1 MLLNSFI
8 DIFKLFLPL
17 IVVCVCVGIVL
28 GLGHWKLIR
37 HPGNFGKKRQF
48 SNQLIMLGLTL
59 VSIVAIA
66 LALPV
71 ADSVRN
77 QVVALIGL
85 AISGVLAF
93 SSSTIFANLMAGIML
108 RVTKPFYTGDFIQV
122 ADYFGR
128 VSERGLLDTEI
139 QSEQRELVA
148 IPNTFLITNPV
159 SVVRSSGTVVSTTLS
174 LGYDIHHSRIESLL
188 KQAAENAGLDEP
200 FVQLIELGDYAVTYK
215 INGMLAEVKSLLT
228 ARSNLRREVLDMLHG
243 GGIEI
248 VSPSFMNQRS
258 VTDNGPVIPVKTI
271 SKPKPD
277 ESVVE
282 ELIFDKAEEAEQAN
296 KEKLLLLAALEELQL
311 AKKSASDDDKVEIK
325 ERIEQAQLQLKAL
338 EQAPSESN

>member
-1 MLLNSFI
+1 
-8 DIFKLFLPL
+8 
-17 IVVCVCVGIVL
+17 
-28 GLGHWKLIR
+28 
-37 HPGNFGKKRQF
+37 
-48 SNQLIMLGLTL
+48 MLGLTL
-59 VSIVAIA
+59 VGIIAIA

-71 ADSVRN
+71 ADSARN

-85 AISGVLAF
+85 ALSGVFAL

-108 RVTKPFYTGDFIQV
+108 RVTSPFHTGDFIQV

-188 KQAAENAGLDEP
+188 KQAAENAALDEP
-200 FVQLIELGDYAVTYK
+200 FVQLIELGDYAVKYK

-243 GGIEI
+243 DGIEI
-248 VSPSFMNQRS
+248 VSPSFMNQRP
-258 VTDNGPVIPVKTI
+258 VAEGGRVIPVKVV
-271 SKPKPD
+271 SEAKPD
-277 ESVVE
+277 EPIVE
-282 ELIFDKAEEAEQAN
+282 ELVFDKAEEAEQAN
-296 KEKLLLLAALEELQL
+296 KEKSALLAVLEELQL
-311 AKKSASDDDKVEIK
+311 AKKDASDDEKTAIK
-325 ERIEQAQLQLKAL
+325 EQIEQVQLQLKAL
-338 EQAPSESN
+338 EQSPSESD

>member
-1 MLLNSFI
+1 
-8 DIFKLFLPL
+8 
-17 IVVCVCVGIVL
+17 
-28 GLGHWKLIR
+28 
-37 HPGNFGKKRQF
+37 
-48 SNQLIMLGLTL
+48 MLGLTL
-59 VSIVAIA
+59 VGIIAIA

-71 ADSVRN
+71 VDSVRN

-85 AISGVLAF
+85 ALSGVFAF

-108 RVTKPFYTGDFIQV
+108 RVTSPFHTGDFIQV

-159 SVVRSSGTVVSTTLS
+159 SVVRSSGTIVSTTLS

-228 ARSNLRREVLDMLHG
+228 ARSNLRREVLDILHG
-243 GGIEI
+243 DGIEI
-248 VSPSFMNQRS
+248 VSPSFMNQRP
-258 VTDNGPVIPVKTI
+258 VAEGGRVIPVKVVAE
-271 SKPKPD
+271 PKPD
-277 ESVVE
+277 EPVVE
-282 ELIFDKAEEAEQAN
+282 ELVFDKAEEAEQAN
-296 KEKLLLLAALEELQL
+296 KEKSALLAVLEELQL
-311 AKKSASDDDKVEIK
+311 AKKDASDDDKAAIK
-325 ERIEQAQLQLKAL
+325 EQIEQVQLQLKTL
-338 EQAPSESN
+338 EQSPTESD

>member
-1 MLLNSFI
+1 MLNSVI

-17 IVVCVCVGIVL
+17 IVTSISVGIVL
-28 GLGHWKLIR
+28 WLAHWRLIR
-37 HPGNFGKKRQF
+37 NPGSYGKKSQF

-59 VSIVAIA
+59 VSIIAIA
-66 LALPV
+66 LTLPV

-108 RVTKPFYTGDFIQV
+108 RVTNPFHTGDFIQV

-159 SVVRSSGTVVSTTLS
+159 SVVRSSGTVVSANLS
-174 LGYDIHHSRIESLL
+174 LGYDIHHAKIESLL
-188 KQAAENAGLDEP
+188 KQAAENAGLEEP
-200 FVQLIELGDYAVTYK
+200 FVQLTELGDYAVTYK

-228 ARSNLRREVLDMLHG
+228 ARSNLRREVLDVLHEG
-243 GGIEI
+243 GVEI
-248 VSPSFMNQRS
+248 VSPSFMNQR
-258 VTDNGPVIPVKTI
+258 
-271 SKPKPD
+271 
-277 ESVVE
+277 
-282 ELIFDKAEEAEQAN
+282 
-296 KEKLLLLAALEELQL
+296 
-311 AKKSASDDDKVEIK
+311 
-325 ERIEQAQLQLKAL
+325 
-338 EQAPSESN
+338 